1 MPKAKDTFLL
11 GFHGEVHAGEDVPRT
26 YTDTAGEHDTD
37 FDDLAERG
45 LVDKAAA
52 AKAEKAADV
61 QVAKAHVAA
70 AKAELKAA
78 DPPKPVDAPKSADE
92 PKPASHKK

>member
-11 GFHGEVHAGEDVPRT
+11 GFHGEVKAGEDVPRT

-37 FDDLAERG
+37 FDDLAARG

-52 AKAEKAADV
+52 ARVEKAVEV
-61 QVAKAHVAA
+61 QVAKAHVAE
-70 AKAELKAA
+70 AKAELKLA
-78 DPPKPVDAPKSADE
+78 DPPKPADE
-92 PKPASHKK
+92 PKPASQKK